1 MIFNVFMNILTLQD
15 YILQKITK
23 KSYSLYMIKNLSP
36 SRASQFK
43 TCPKQ
48 FKFANVDKIKEPT
61 TEVQAKGTTVH
72 QALEDLYNLPKEER
86 TSENLYNLFRSAWT
100 KVRNNDEHVNLF
112 ENVDEE
118 KEWGV
123 DALNLLSNYL
133 TLENPKEIEPLEKEK
148 WVRGTLEDLNLRGI
162 LDRMDRDKDGKLII
176 IDYKSG
182 KAPMAKYK
190 EPRFFAMKL
199 YALLIKD
206 ELGEM
211 PKELKLIYLKNSTIH
226 TLQVEEETLL
236 NAKEEILQIWGNI
249 KIAYKE
255 NHFPAIKNTL
265 CDWCYYKPICPEYN
279 EEAPDTDQLQQ
290 INNEIDELKE
300 NLEAMNMFENP
311 EDIPKESPIKNIDK
325 EKVEKEIENLNIKKT
340 SILYEIE
347 KILREQTS
355 S

>member
-1 MIFNVFMNILTLQD
+1 
-15 YILQKITK
+15 
-23 KSYSLYMIKNLSP
+23 MIKNLSP

-72 QALEDLYNLPKEER
+72 QALEDLYDLPKEER
-86 TSENLYNLFRSAWT
+86 TPENLYNLFRSAWT
-100 KVRNNDEHVNLF
+100 KVRNDDEHVNLF
-112 ENVDEE
+112 QNVEEE
-118 KEWGV
+118 KKWGV

-133 TLENPKEIEPLEKEK
+133 TLENPEEIEPLEKER
-148 WVRGTLEDLNLRGI
+148 WVRGSIEDLNLRGI
-162 LDRMDRDKDGKLII
+162 LDRMDRDKDGNLII

-182 KAPMAKYK
+182 KAPAAKYK

-226 TLQVEEETLL
+226 TMQVGEETLT
-236 NAKEEILQIWGNI
+236 NAKEEILEIWGNI
-249 KIAYKE
+249 KKAYKD
-255 NHFPAIKNTL
+255 NDFPAIKNTL

-279 EEAPDTDQLQQ
+279 NEAPDTDELHK
-290 INNEIDELKE
+290 INSKIIQLKE
-300 NLEAMNMFENP
+300 SLEALNMIKNP
-311 EDIPKESPIKNIDK
+311 DDIPENSPLKNLDI
-325 EKVEKEIENLNIKKT
+325 EKINIEIENLDESKLP
-340 SILYEIE
+340 ILERIE
-347 KILREQTS
+347 KILGEQTS

>member
-1 MIFNVFMNILTLQD
+1 
-15 YILQKITK
+15 
-23 KSYSLYMIKNLSP
+23 MIKNLSP

-72 QALEDLYNLPKEER
+72 QALEDLYDLPKEER
-86 TSENLYNLFRSAWT
+86 TPENLYNLFRSAWT
-100 KVRNNDEHVNLF
+100 KVRNDDEHVNLF
-112 ENVDEE
+112 QNVEEE

-133 TLENPKEIEPLEKEK
+133 TLENPEEIEPLEKER
-148 WVRGTLEDLNLRGI
+148 WVRGSIEDLNLRGI
-162 LDRMDRDKDGKLII
+162 LDRMDRDKDGNLII

-182 KAPMAKYK
+182 KAPAAKYK

-226 TLQVEEETLL
+226 TMQVGEETLT
-236 NAKEEILQIWGNI
+236 NAKEEILEIWGNI
-249 KIAYKE
+249 KKAYKD
-255 NHFPAIKNTL
+255 NDFPAIKNTL

-279 EEAPDTDQLQQ
+279 KEVPDTDELQK
-290 INNEIDELKE
+290 INSKIIQLKE
-300 NLEAMNMFENP
+300 SLEALNMIKNP
-311 EDIPKESPIKNIDK
+311 DDIPENSPLKNLDI
-325 EKVEKEIENLNIKKT
+325 EKINKEIEKLDESKL
-340 SILYEIE
+340 SILERIE
-347 KILREQTS
+347 KILGEQTS

>member
-1 MIFNVFMNILTLQD
+1 
-15 YILQKITK
+15 
-23 KSYSLYMIKNLSP
+23 MIKNLSP

-72 QALEDLYNLPKEER
+72 QALEDLYDLPKEER
-86 TSENLYNLFRSAWT
+86 TSENLYNLFRNAWT
-100 KVRNNDEHVNLF
+100 KVRSDDEHVNLF
-112 ENVDEE
+112 ANVEEE

-123 DALNLLSNYL
+123 DALNLLANYL
-133 TLENPKEIEPLEKEK
+133 TLENPQEIEPLEKER
-148 WVRGTLEDLNLRGI
+148 WVRGSLEDLNLRGI
-162 LDRMDRDKDGKLII
+162 LDRMDRDKDGNLII

-182 KAPMAKYK
+182 KAPVAKYK

-226 TLQVEEETLL
+226 TLQVEEETLT
-236 NAKEEILQIWGNI
+236 NAKEEIMEIWSNI
-249 KIAYKE
+249 KKAYKE
-255 NHFPAIKNTL
+255 NSFPAIKNTL

-279 EEAPDTDQLQQ
+279 KETPDTDELQE
-290 INNEIDELKE
+290 INNKISDLEE

-311 EDIPKESPIKNIDK
+311 NDIPEKSPIKNIDK
-325 EKVEKEIENLNIKKT
+325 TQINKD
-340 SILYEIE
+340 IE
-347 KILREQTS
+347 KLNEKKLAILNKIEEILRKQS
-355 S
+355 SS